1 MAVNVIFRDEILGE
15 IEGRVEEVSGWIVDT
30 GPRIS
35 IQAGEDST
43 TASVLQFSF
52 PAPFLKELLSG
63 GIGVSL
69 QGGEGGLLFPRKRP
83 FVGHFQGPITGGH
96 TTRETYHNCQML
108 VHNAHPQTFL
118 FLFYAGKQIV
128 QSSL

>member
-1 MAVNVIFRDEILGE
+1 MAANVIFRDEILGE
-15 IEGRVEEVSGWIVDT
+15 IDRRVELSGWIVDR
-30 GPRIS
+30 GSRIS

-69 QGGEGGLLFPRKRP
+69 QGGEG
-83 FVGHFQGPITGGH
+83 
-96 TTRETYHNCQML
+96 
-108 VHNAHPQTFL
+108 
-118 FLFYAGKQIV
+118 
-128 QSSL
+128 